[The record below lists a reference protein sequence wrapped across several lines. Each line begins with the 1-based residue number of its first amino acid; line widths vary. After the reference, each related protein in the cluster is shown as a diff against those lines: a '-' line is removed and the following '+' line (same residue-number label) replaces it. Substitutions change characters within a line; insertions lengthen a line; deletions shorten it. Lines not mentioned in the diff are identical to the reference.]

1 MLRPFQRSDEMDLTP
16 DALDARLRADAGYR
30 DLFQRTFGGP
40 PTVDDVGRALAS
52 FVRAQRIGDTPFDRF
67 QASDVNSL
75 GVEARRGL
83 ELFRG
88 RGNCATC
95 HLSPTFTDEAF
106 HNTGVS
112 WGTSDLGRFGVTHD
126 DRDRGAFKTP
136 TLRELIRTAPYMHDG
151 SLPTLDAVVDFY
163 SNGGRVNRFLD
174 KEIRPLQLTAGEK
187 SDLLAFL
194 HSLSSS
200 R

>member
-1 MLRPFQRSDEMDLTP
+1 
-16 DALDARLRADAGYR
+16 
-30 DLFQRTFGGP
+30 
-40 PTVDDVGRALAS
+40 
-52 FVRAQRIGDTPFDRF
+52 
-67 QASDVNSL
+67 
-75 GVEARRGL
+75 
-83 ELFRG
+83 
-88 RGNCATC
+88 
-95 HLSPTFTDEAF
+95 
-106 HNTGVS
+106 
-112 WGTSDLGRFGVTHD
+112 
-126 DRDRGAFKTP
+126 
-136 TLRELIRTAPYMHDG
+136 MHDG